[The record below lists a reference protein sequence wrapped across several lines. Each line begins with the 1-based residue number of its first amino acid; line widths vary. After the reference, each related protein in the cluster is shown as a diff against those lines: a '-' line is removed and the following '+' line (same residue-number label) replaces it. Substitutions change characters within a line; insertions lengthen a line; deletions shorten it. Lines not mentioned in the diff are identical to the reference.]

1 MPQKLRSTLALR
13 RIAATWISCNPSH
26 HGILQASKSCMKQPV
41 DFHQLAVHMRGIFLP
56 WIAFCREC
64 KHALMVLTKPWS
76 NTELRWKQRS
86 TWKWITWRSRTNQWS
101 VWISRPVQWRCLDGH
116 GWSMISMQL
125 CSLWQRITAS
135 CHPDLESDNDWR
147 VAPSAFS
154 SQSHGPQVYRSV
166 EKTHHRL
173 QQIEVDIG
181 AQLRPGQWIVALKI
195 IWFVSGISKVIQ
207 SIKLVFAEYFAHIK
221 CDLKSAESG
230 RICECCF
237 WETLDTKDQQ
247 IWWNSG
253 GLSFDACTSPACSPF
268 TVSDRSFM
276 GRTTEQ
282 RIP

>member
-1 MPQKLRSTLALR
+1 MARLTFFSELWNQDSNSSGSHLSHLSGKLLRPFLVSNATNPLNHSFCSPWVAMPQKLRSLALR
-13 RIAATWISCNPSH
+13 RIAATWISCNPSL

-86 TWKWITWRSRTNQWS
+86 TWKWITWRSQTNQWS

-135 CHPDLESDNDWR
+135 CHPDLESENDWR

-154 SQSHGPQVYRSV
+154 SQSHGLQVYRSV
-166 EKTHHRL
+166 EKN
-173 QQIEVDIG
+173 
-181 AQLRPGQWIVALKI
+181 P
-195 IWFVSGISKVIQ
+195 
-207 SIKLVFAEYFAHIK
+207 
-221 CDLKSAESG
+221 
-230 RICECCF
+230 
-237 WETLDTKDQQ
+237 
-247 IWWNSG
+247 
-253 GLSFDACTSPACSPF
+253 SPF
-268 TVSDRSFM
+268 AANWSWHRSTIEARAVDS
-276 GRTTEQ
+276 RTEDYL
-282 RIP
+282 ICIWHL